1 MVLVTP
7 EKPALSDRV
16 ARLKHSL
23 LETAPRLSCERI
35 SCLLQ
40 SYHETD
46 GEPPVI
52 RRARVFEKLLSE
64 MTLFIDENPVVGTTT
79 QYRCG
84 MQPYPENACRWMVDE
99 VEANTS
105 LGTYAVSPE
114 DRTWLENAVA
124 YWQNRCRLARTAVI
138 FRQHHPDDVD
148 YADLEK
154 AVFIN
159 TVVGSRGRI
168 NIDYGKVL
176 KLGLNGIIDEARRHL
191 ECLPVTEID
200 AMNRRQ
206 FLEGAIISCNAVITF
221 ARRYAA
227 IAEEMAAQET
237 DPERKKEL
245 KRIQATCLRVP
256 AEPPRSFHEAIQS
269 FWFVHLASEIEETGD
284 GRSPGRFG
292 QYMYPFYQGDLEA
305 GRLTEEEAL
314 ELLELL
320 FIKFTEIT
328 VFKQKMSF
336 AAGMG
341 NMFQNISIG
350 GLTPDGD
357 DAVNEL
363 EYLLIEAQRRVQ
375 LIQPTLSVLY
385 HDRLNHDFLLKAAA
399 LVRTGIGMPA
409 FFNNNEI
416 VQGLMAHGMPV
427 EDARDCCIVGCVER
441 ATSHRLCS
449 FQAAGGLSLP
459 KLLELALHDG
469 IDPATGKQLGPRTG
483 KAIAFKSYE
492 DLEAA
497 TRTHLEYF
505 LKLKMEWELTGS
517 AIGALEMPQPF
528 TSALVD
534 DCIKEGKDMLSGG
547 ARYEMDGCTPVGVV
561 DLADSLAAMKK
572 LIFEDKSISMQQL
585 LDALKT
591 NFVDYPEIHGAL
603 IAAPK
608 FGNDNE
614 YVDQI
619 VKRWFMLFEREHRK
633 YVNCLG
639 NPMRPFSSSVTFHT
653 YLGKSCGA
661 LPSGRR
667 AGIAFAD
674 ASVSAFPGMDQH
686 GPTAL
691 IHSATKVLDT
701 IKYASGQLNMKF
713 HPSALKGVN
722 GLSKLIALV
731 KTYVD
736 LGGHHIQFNVVST
749 ETLKEAQVRPENYRN
764 LIVRVAGFSAYFI
777 HLDPNVQDEIIRRTE
792 IAL

>member
-1 MVLVTP
+1 MVVADQH
-7 EKPALSDRV
+7 PAKLSQRV
-16 ARLKHSL
+16 EQLKQSL
-23 LETAPRLSCERI
+23 LETVPRLSCERI
-35 SCLLQ
+35 RCLLE
-40 SYHETD
+40 SYRETD

-52 RRARVFEKLLSE
+52 RRARVLEKLLTE
-64 MTLFIDENPVVGTTT
+64 MTLFVDENPIVGTTT

-84 MQPYPENACRWMVDE
+84 MQPFPENACRWMVEE
-99 VEANTS
+99 VEASTS

-114 DRTWLENAVA
+114 DRTWLEKAAA
-124 YWQNRCRLARTAVI
+124 YWQDRCRAARTTVM
-138 FRQHHPDDVD
+138 FRRNHPDEVD
-148 YADLEK
+148 YSDLEK
-154 AVFIN
+154 ALFIN
-159 TVVGSRGRI
+159 TVVGARGRI

-176 KLGLNGIIDEARRHL
+176 KLGLNGVIKEARRHL
-191 ECLPVTEID
+191 ESLPVTSID
-200 AMNRRQ
+200 AMTKRQ
-206 FLEGAIISCNAVITF
+206 FLEGVIISCNAVITF
-221 ARRYAA
+221 ARRYAVL
-227 IAEEMAAQET
+227 AEKMAAQET
-237 DPERKKEL
+237 NPERRREL
-245 KRIQATCLRVP
+245 KRIQTTCLRVP
-256 AEPPRSFHEAIQS
+256 AEPPRSFHEAIQC
-269 FWFVHLASEIEETGD
+269 FWFVHLASEMEETGD

-292 QYMYPFYQGDLEA
+292 QYMFPFYMRDREA
-305 GRLTEEEAL
+305 GRLTEEDAL

-350 GLTPDGD
+350 GLTEEGD
-357 DAVNEL
+357 DATNDL
-363 EYLLIEAQRRVQ
+363 EYLLIEAQQRVQ
-375 LIQPTLSVLY
+375 LIQPTLSLLY
-385 HDRLNHDFLLKAAA
+385 HDRLSDDFLLKAAA

-409 FFNNNEI
+409 FFNNDGMM
-416 VQGLMAHGMPV
+416 QGLMAHGMSV

-449 FQAAGGLSLP
+449 FQAAGGLSMP
-459 KLLELALHDG
+459 KLLELALNDG
-469 IDPATGKQLGPRTG
+469 VDPATGKQFGPSTG
-483 KAIAFKSYE
+483 EATAFKSYE
-492 DLEAA
+492 DVEAA
-497 TRTHLEYF
+497 TRTQMEYF

-517 AIGALEMPQPF
+517 AVGALEMPQPF

-561 DLADSLAAMKK
+561 DLADSLAAIKK
-572 LIFEDKSISMQQL
+572 LVFEDKSINIRQL
-585 LDALKT
+585 LDALKA
-591 NFVDYPEIHGAL
+591 NFEGHTEIHRAL
-603 IAAPK
+603 IVAPK
-608 FGNDNE
+608 FGNDDN

-619 VKRWFMLFEREHRK
+619 AKRWFSLFEMEHGK
-633 YVNCLG
+633 YTNCLG

-653 YLGKSCGA
+653 YLGRSCGA
-661 LPSGRR
+661 LPSGRQ
-667 AGIAFAD
+667 AGVAFAD
-674 ASVSAFPGMDQH
+674 ASVSAFPSMDRD

-713 HPSALKGVN
+713 HPSTLEGVA

-749 ETLKEAQVRPENYRN
+749 ETLKDAQVHPENYRN

-777 HLDPNVQDEIIRRTE
+777 HLDPGVQDEIIRRTE
-792 IAL
+792 VNL